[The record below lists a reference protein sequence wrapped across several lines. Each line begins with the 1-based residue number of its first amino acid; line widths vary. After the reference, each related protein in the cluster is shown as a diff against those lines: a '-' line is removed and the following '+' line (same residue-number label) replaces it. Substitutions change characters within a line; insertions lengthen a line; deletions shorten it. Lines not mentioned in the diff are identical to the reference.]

1 MSRRGV
7 DSFSLCTPLSKS
19 TIDFSCLDCSRGYI
33 MDGFTINPGPTDGS
47 LLVLQK
53 QHRSCAVWEGY
64 GDSKVENVTLITRR
78 NDNNLRQLG
87 RPSPRIVELI
97 YQAGE
102 ATITLQDVEI
112 ITGLAVD
119 GRPVTGDSRFDDDK
133 KKELCDRLLGL
144 NPPGEVMSGFKV
156 SLKWLRDNFN
166 GKVDEGDDEVT
177 ILRKARGYIL
187 QLIGGIVLPDQS
199 SSHVHLYFLSLLDD
213 LQLAGTYSWGST
225 CLATLYHYLDFGSTV
240 GSKDLGGM
248 CVLLQVW
255 GWERFP
261 FLAPARN
268 GKRAIRRDSPLSGRW
283 DDEFHSPNLPT
294 HIVGHYRFS
303 LDVQRPDE
311 VVWQPYPEDLIQS
324 LPRFCSAG
332 RGVWMASV
340 PLIQFSHV
348 EQHQPEQNWSKPIRL
363 WNNRANSIVNIT
375 NPDILVY
382 PADDPYPDWYERIT
396 LRFVSKMG
404 AATYTA
410 MQLFERLSMPN
421 LSAEAVQSMA
431 QKGVE
436 CLKFQEKLFRKI
448 APEHKIRDPQEQEEF
463 DEDYDRIDPH
473 LQAEAG
479 VHQQNQPLSQH
490 QHQGPPEDTHADYQY
505 EEPVAT
511 SSLGGPVHP
520 SELSTPFSSALLNM
534 DGVSMS
540 PLLNYSP
547 TAGARGSQLHTP
559 SDFDWANMQI
569 STVGGGET
577 ISECRSL
584 LKRKRIVESQDGDSV
599 GQVTQLTERVVQ
611 QPNGPSY
618 AGGTVILL
626 SIPRGI
632 TLTDLRQF
640 ISNAGRLPSAMMKI
654 TYAYPT
660 LSFPHTM
667 YTYVG
672 VEVVDDNGVNII
684 FDVADGDDTCFAY
697 DMHDDSTIF
706 EQHND
711 YVKHDSAFDNNLGD
725 DDEVSQSS
733 EEDVDEGLEA
743 EDREEHEIPEF
754 ETPSSMFTDDTWT
767 NIVDPSPQMPNKS
780 HVGWDGHC
788 ELFKG
793 QVRQHEES
801 VPAHSGSISA
811 QLGFVPTRR
820 VYHGHCSEFRFCMAM
835 SVPMEVSISVGIKVR
850 LRLGLLYTLVLQKC
864 SLVLALIRACMVM
877 RWSRHTSY
885 FRGAKGKT
893 RQRQIVKH
901 IVAEQKH
908 VIPVMGEATMIWSKQ
923 MRYQFPTSRHAQ
935 GNEKGLCEEVRLP
948 MYTFACNGLLKSVS
962 AIIAQIYTVI

>member
-1 MSRRGV
+1 M
-7 DSFSLCTPLSKS
+7 K
-19 TIDFSCLDCSRGYI
+19 GYI
-33 MDGFTINPGPTDGS
+33 MDGFSINPGPIDGS

-53 QHRSCAVWEGY
+53 QHRSRAVWEGY
-64 GDSKVENVTLITRR
+64 GDSKVENVTLISRR

-97 YQAGE
+97 YQAGFGGILEMPFITLDRAFITALIERWRPETHTFHLRSGE
-102 ATITLQDVEI
+102 ATVTLQDVEI

-187 QLIGGIVLPDQS
+187 QLIGGIVLSDQS

-213 LQLAGTYSWGST
+213 LQLAGTYSWGSA

-268 GKRAIRRDSPLSGRW
+268 GKRAIRHDSPLSGWW

-311 VVWQPYPEDLIQS
+311 
-324 LPRFCSAG
+324 
-332 RGVWMASV
+332 
-340 PLIQFSHV
+340 
-348 EQHQPEQNWSKPIRL
+348 
-363 WNNRANSIVNIT
+363 
-375 NPDILVY
+375 
-382 PADDPYPDWYERIT
+382 
-396 LRFVSKMG
+396 
-404 AATYTA
+404 

-448 APEHKIRDPQEQEEF
+448 APEHKIWDPQEQEEF
-463 DEDYDRIDPH
+463 DEDYDHMDPH
-473 LQAEAG
+473 LQAEAR
-479 VHQQNQPLSQH
+479 VHQQNQPLPQH

-534 DGVSMS
+534 DGVSKS

-547 TAGARGSQLHTP
+547 TAGARGSQLYTP
-559 SDFDWANMQI
+559 SDFYWANMQI

-599 GQVTQLTERVVQ
+599 GQVTQLTERV
-611 QPNGPSY
+611 
-618 AGGTVILL
+618 I
-626 SIPRGI
+626 
-632 TLTDLRQF
+632 QF
-640 ISNAGRLPSAMMKI
+640 
-654 TYAYPT
+654 
-660 LSFPHTM
+660 
-667 YTYVG
+667 V
-672 VEVVDDNGVNII
+672 
-684 FDVADGDDTCFAY
+684 
-697 DMHDDSTIF
+697 
-706 EQHND
+706 
-711 YVKHDSAFDNNLGD
+711 
-725 DDEVSQSS
+725 
-733 EEDVDEGLEA
+733 
-743 EDREEHEIPEF
+743 
-754 ETPSSMFTDDTWT
+754 ETPEEEGGEEEEEEVDMEGGGHVLPDGPRRTTRVSRPPHCGTGGHLLKKHGDT
-767 NIVDPSPQMPNKS
+767 NHDKIVD
-780 HVGWDGHC
+780 
-788 ELFKG
+788 
-793 QVRQHEES
+793 
-801 VPAHSGSISA
+801 ATSGRGGGRGKA
-811 QLGFVPTRR
+811 RG
-820 VYHGHCSEFRFCMAM
+820 
-835 SVPMEVSISVGIKVR
+835 
-850 LRLGLLYTLVLQKC
+850 
-864 SLVLALIRACMVM
+864 RA
-877 RWSRHTSY
+877 
-885 FRGAKGKT
+885 RG
-893 RQRQIVKH
+893 
-901 IVAEQKH
+901 
-908 VIPVMGEATMIWSKQ
+908 
-923 MRYQFPTSRHAQ
+923 
-935 GNEKGLCEEVRLP
+935 
-948 MYTFACNGLLKSVS
+948 
-962 AIIAQIYTVI
+962 